1 MPSVGGEAPERA
13 TSSNVQVQA
22 QTSNSSTAGGNVEFE
37 WKVEEGESAPPASS
51 NANVQT
57 TSENDTDEPEERGE
71 KGGTEDIN
79 IGVGE
84 LQKGGVSVAA
94 GDVNGLTEE
103 EKQEFLLTVK
113 THAQVRSEQDLQ
125 NFAKGVL
132 VEDANMEEISLNFEK
147 IKTSYRM
154 PAKFLGI
161 LNGSLSARTEVDAEG
176 RVKVQYPWYSFLFK
190 KSVSAED
197 LQASLD
203 AEIEAGNEKWLR
215 DDLASYAQVITM
227 ISNILKAKAE
237 AVAE

>member
-1 MPSVGGEAPERA
+1 
-13 TSSNVQVQA
+13 
-22 QTSNSSTAGGNVEFE
+22 
-37 WKVEEGESAPPASS
+37 
-51 NANVQT
+51 
-57 TSENDTDEPEERGE
+57 
-71 KGGTEDIN
+71 
-79 IGVGE
+79 
-84 LQKGGVSVAA
+84 
-94 GDVNGLTEE
+94 
-103 EKQEFLLTVK
+103 LLTVK

-215 DDLASYAQVITM
+215 DNLSSYAEVITQ

-237 AVAE
+237 AAAEVEAEVSAE